1 MLCGSSY
8 RLLVTCNHSA
18 TNLGVR
24 GPQALVSFPHPSNAA
39 ALSCR
44 HQHPQEVIK
53 TNSELQSAAR
63 ALADQAEMRMSDLEA
78 QFKRRLEA
86 DQASLRAETER
97 LKQVCV
103 RV

>member
-1 MLCGSSY
+1 MPPL
-8 RLLVTCNHSA
+8 RA
-18 TNLGVR
+18 
-24 GPQALVSFPHPSNAA
+24 
-39 ALSCR
+39 
-44 HQHPQEVIK
+44 QEVIK

-97 LKQVCV
+97 LKQVGV
-103 RV
+103 RVQESQDVRCRVSGDIC